1 MLSPQIAGGA
11 HHIGE
16 VVGALRW
23 VIHGR
28 PTSRLLTP
36 LETAEL
42 VDQRRVV
49 GNLNLVAHPV
59 FERLQIQLRFVE
71 LKGLA
76 MMPFSLH
83 AHLTHSATV
92 IIAVNIVNAVLLDQR
107 RELTHGGLGVK
118 RWGS

>member
-1 MLSPQIAGGA
+1 MLDGW
-11 HHIGE
+11 